1 MPFTAGQ
8 RVLAS
13 QLNQLGSLP
22 AAPVSTAAGGTPTT
36 GATEV
41 LDIVLGT
48 YQFTAVAGTRY
59 TAIVN
64 GILGGSTAGELYRFN
79 IRDSGSASAPTSAS
93 TVVASTQW
101 YCPATG
107 GPGQSEVQL
116 QGTFT
121 AGATAVHTI
130 GVFCV
135 RLAGANVCTPGGTRE
150 LYVMATG
157 TV

>member
-1 MPFTAGQ
+1 MPFVAGQ

-22 AAPVSTAAGGTPTT
+22 AAPVSTAAGGTPTVGT
-36 GATEV
+36 TET

-48 YQFTAVAGTRY
+48 YQFTAVSGTRY

-64 GILGGSTAGELYRFN
+64 GLLGSSTAGELYKFN
-79 IRDSGSASAPTSAS
+79 IRDSGSSSAPISSS
-93 TVVASTQW
+93 TLVAATQW

-107 GPGQSEVQL
+107 GTGQAGMQL

-121 AGATAVHTI
+121 AGATGVHTI

-135 RLAGANVCTPGGTRE
+135 RLAGANTCTPVGARE

>member
-1 MPFTAGQ
+1 MPFVAGQ

-22 AAPVSTAAGGTPTT
+22 AAPVTTSSAGTPTT
-36 GATEV
+36 GTTEV

-59 TAIVN
+59 TAIIN
-64 GILGGSTAGELYRFN
+64 GLLGSATAGELYKFN
-79 IRDSGSASAPTSAS
+79 IRDSGTSAAPVNTS

-107 GPGQSEVQL
+107 GAGQSEVQL
-116 QGTFT
+116 QETFT
-121 AGATAVHTI
+121 VGATGVHTI

-135 RLAGANVCTPGGTRE
+135 RLTGANVCTPVGTRE